1 MDSNKNS
8 RKNNKE
14 EIIKLNFIPISRKKY
29 YGYMYIHILHES
41 AVLDIF
47 KTQNSTYKEN
57 SCDENFISTNFNQ
70 YEIRLK
76 KKQLVI
82 KIKVGV

>member
-14 EIIKLNFIPISRKKY
+14 EIIKLNFIPISRKK